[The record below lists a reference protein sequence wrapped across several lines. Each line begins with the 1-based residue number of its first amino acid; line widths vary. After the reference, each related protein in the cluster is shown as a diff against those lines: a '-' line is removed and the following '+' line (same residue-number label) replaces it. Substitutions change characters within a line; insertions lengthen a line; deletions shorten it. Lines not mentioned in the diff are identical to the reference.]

1 MLCLDIEHA
10 TRTNLMRILTD
21 DDNEDGYT
29 IVKEFQDKFP
39 EKFKEVLSHFRS
51 SKYRLDMFRK
61 RTPISSWV
69 LMEIIDFGT
78 LVQFLE
84 FYIESRTP
92 KNEKLYAKEHRF
104 IKNIRN
110 SCAHNDVF
118 LINLFL
124 KEDMIPRPYPSAK
137 SFSNTMG
144 INNGLVKYPKI
155 CFIYTRKFAPTNLI
169 TDGIKRELKY

>member
-39 EKFKEVLSHFRS
+39 KKFNEVLSHFRS

-61 RTPISSWV
+61 KTQISSWV

-84 FYIESRTP
+84 FYIESRTL
-92 KNEKLYAKEHRF
+92 NT
-104 IKNIRN
+104 RN
-110 SCAHNDVF
+110 FMLRNTDSLRTSVTLV
-118 LINLFL
+118 LIMMYFNQSIFKRGYDSKTLSIYQIIF
-124 KEDMIPRPYPSAK
+124 KY
-137 SFSNTMG
+137 
-144 INNGLVKYPKI
+144 NGYQ
-155 CFIYTRKFAPTNLI
+155 
-169 TDGIKRELKY
+169 